1 MFDEK
6 NVIISTLRVITK
18 TLSEAAHFI
27 SKTSF
32 PTNWILGATGII
44 GLFYTGD
51 GVVHVGDVMV
61 VFMNKQMSKRSKS
74 SVLT

>member
-6 NVIISTLRVITK
+6 YVIISALRAITK
-18 TLSEAAHFI
+18 TLSKADHFI

-32 PTNWILGATGII
+32 PTNWILGAKGIV

-51 GVVHVGDVMV
+51 GVVHMGDVLV
-61 VFMNKQMSKRSKS
+61 VFLHK
-74 SVLT
+74 